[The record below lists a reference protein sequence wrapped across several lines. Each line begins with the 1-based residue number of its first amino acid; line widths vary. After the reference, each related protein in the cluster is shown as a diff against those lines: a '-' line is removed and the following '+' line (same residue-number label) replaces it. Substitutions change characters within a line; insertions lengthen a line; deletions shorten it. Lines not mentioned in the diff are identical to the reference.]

1 MSGANLA
8 IVAGAA
14 LALSRLI
21 GLPLPLRAIFAAM
34 AMLAFTVV
42 ARPSPSVLRALLMG
56 LAAAVAMGTGRSK
69 DGLAALSA
77 TVLFLVLFAPD
88 LARSYGFALSVTA
101 TAGIL
106 LLAPRW
112 RDKLSGTPEE
122 GGPPE
127 EPPRAQGSEDER
139 TTGQG
144 RADALGVSRGDALG
158 VRQGDASAVQ
168 RGGAPRVKRGDA
180 SGEGR
185 GEGRGEGS
193 GAGSGGMTGA
203 GAGKAQ
209 AGARWPFGRPLP
221 RWLAEAV
228 AVPAAAQLA
237 VTPVLVLMAGQLTP
251 VALVAN
257 LLVAPAVAPATL
269 LGFGAALVAPLWPDA
284 AQLLVIPAGYAVGWI
299 IVVGRWSVGLPFAT
313 LPWPAGLPG
322 LGLLLVTVVV
332 AVPVLRRRA
341 WRAVALTVVV
351 AALVAILVIRPVV
364 GPWPP
369 KGWLMVMCDVG
380 QGDGLVVAAGPGR
393 GVVVDAGPDPVAM
406 DRCLRRVGV
415 EDVPLLVLTHPHADH
430 VDGLPGVLRGRRVG
444 AVVVSPHRIHEGSG
458 ARVWATLARHHIPE
472 WTVPPGTR
480 WRFGPSELTVLAPD
494 LARGEMSGQ
503 SEGSTINNSSV
514 VLHVRWRAG
523 SILLGGD
530 LETEAQDELLHRFP
544 VRADLLKTPHHGSN
558 RQSPAFLASL
568 GARAALISVGAGNDY
583 GHPAMS
589 TLALLRGLG
598 LTVHRT
604 DQSGDLAVVEREEG
618 GLAVVSR
625 GP

>member
-1 MSGANLA
+1 M
-8 IVAGAA
+8 
-14 LALSRLI
+14 
-21 GLPLPLRAIFAAM
+21 
-34 AMLAFTVV
+34 
-42 ARPSPSVLRALLMG
+42 
-56 LAAAVAMGTGRSK
+56 
-69 DGLAALSA
+69 
-77 TVLFLVLFAPD
+77 
-88 LARSYGFALSVTA
+88 
-101 TAGIL
+101 
-106 LLAPRW
+106 
-112 RDKLSGTPEE
+112 
-122 GGPPE
+122 
-127 EPPRAQGSEDER
+127 
-139 TTGQG
+139 
-144 RADALGVSRGDALG
+144 
-158 VRQGDASAVQ
+158 
-168 RGGAPRVKRGDA
+168 
-180 SGEGR
+180 
-185 GEGRGEGS
+185 
-193 GAGSGGMTGA
+193 
-203 GAGKAQ
+203 
-209 AGARWPFGRPLP
+209 
-221 RWLAEAV
+221 AEAV

-299 IVVGRWSVGLPFAT
+299 IMVGRWSVGLPFAT

-322 LGLLLVTVVV
+322 LGLLLVTVIV

-351 AALVAILVIRPVV
+351 AALVAILVVRPVV

-393 GVVVDAGPDPVAM
+393 GVVVDAGPDPVVM

-458 ARVWATLARHHIPE
+458 ARVWATLARHHVPE

-598 LTVHRT
+598 LAVHRT